1 MKPAAA
7 SAHTVEVCCTKAFRH
22 CPSLVSAE
30 GRETHSGTQLPCR
43 ALADSRRLRR
53 CRAHRAHRG
62 ALRWS
67 PSQRCRPLLAPSIM
81 FRIHEISVPSASEEY
96 EDDKGDYSNT
106 FSVHRTDDSIISG
119 TGWSSFYR
127 DHVIGSVSWNSLGDG
142 YYTHQE
148 TEELAELVSRERLE
162 QDNIERSTEHVRRW
176 IQ

>member
-1 MKPAAA
+1 LHEGISTLPFTGLWKVEKSTLGPSSLAALWL
-7 SAHTVEVCCTKAFRH
+7 TVAVFGG
-22 CPSLVSAE
+22 V
-30 GRETHSGTQLPCR
+30 GRIGV
-43 ALADSRRLRR
+43 R
-53 CRAHRAHRG
+53 CA
-62 ALRWS
+62 
-67 PSQRCRPLLAPSIM
+67 CRPLLAPSIM

-127 DHVIGSVSWNSLGDG
+127 DHVIGNMSWNSLGDG